1 MDLLTAYV
9 LSIIGQI
16 LVFFLIVVV
25 IIVAV
30 SVLVTDRG
38 IVKPMKRLERRAY
51 RDTLTGLQNRTAYYE
66 YNQVLDGRI
75 SEGAASFSILMVDV
89 NFLKRMNDTHG
100 HEKGNVYLKNASDL
114 IGSVFGRDYVYRT
127 GGDEFVVV
135 MEGERQKNVD
145 ALIRQFKSAVEFCQ
159 SAAELEPWQRVS
171 AAVGIAAYEPG
182 RDSCTEDVLKRADAA
197 MYEDKVAMKAQRRD

>member
-66 YNQVLDGRI
+66 YNQVLDGHI

-145 ALIRQFKSAVEFCQ
+145 ALIRQFKSAVEFCK
-159 SAAELEPWQRVS
+159 SAAELELSWSPDRGSPRRS
-171 AAVGIAAYEPG
+171 ALPPMSQVGTAAPRTCSSG
-182 RDSCTEDVLKRADAA
+182 QTPPCTRT
-197 MYEDKVAMKAQRRD
+197 RWP